1 MKRDEEPVKKVI
13 AFPASSNTFDPLSV
27 VQHDLKKSSVSSGT
41 KLRAIQS
48 VVAMENYDE
57 LSTKDM
63 MGMIQWFLD
72 TFDFEVTED
81 AKN

>member
-1 MKRDEEPVKKVI
+1 
-13 AFPASSNTFDPLSV
+13 
-27 VQHDLKKSSVSSGT
+27 
-41 KLRAIQS
+41 
-48 VVAMENYDE
+48 MENYDE